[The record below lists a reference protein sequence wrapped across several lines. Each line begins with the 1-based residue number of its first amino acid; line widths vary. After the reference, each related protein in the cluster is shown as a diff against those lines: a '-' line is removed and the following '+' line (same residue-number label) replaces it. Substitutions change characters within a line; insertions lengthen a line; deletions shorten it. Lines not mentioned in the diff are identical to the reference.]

1 MMPMSP
7 LKDQITQ
14 AFDTNLDDPRHIV
27 AVSGLFF
34 NHDGNVLLVKTE
46 RRGWECPGGQVEL
59 GEDLITALI
68 RETREESG
76 CEVEVNRLAGVY
88 TNPIAPQK
96 VMFQFV
102 GTYLSGIPQGSEETA
117 DAGWFT
123 VDEAR
128 QLVTFPANLAKLNDA
143 LRADERPIFR
153 VYSTQPYVV
162 ELERAI

>member
-1 MMPMSP
+1 MNTGM
-7 LKDQITQ
+7 DY
-14 AFDTNLDDPRHIV
+14 PRHIV

-34 NHDGNVLLVKTE
+34 NPNGNVLLVKTQ

-76 CEVEVNRLAGVY
+76 CEVAVDRLVGVY
-88 TNPIAPQK
+88 SNPLAPQK

-102 GTYLSGIPQGSEETA
+102 GRYVGGAPRGSEETA
-117 DAGWFT
+117 EVGWFSA
-123 VDEAR
+123 DEAR

-143 LRADERPIFR
+143 LRAAERPIYR
-153 VYSTQPYVV
+153 VYVTQPYAV
-162 ELERAI
+162 ELEHEI

>member
-1 MMPMSP
+1 MDYPC
-7 LKDQITQ
+7 
-14 AFDTNLDDPRHIV
+14 HIV

-34 NHDGNVLLVKTE
+34 NCDGSVLLVKTE

-59 GEDLITALI
+59 GEDLVTALI

-76 CEVEVNRLAGVY
+76 CEVEVERLAGVY

-102 GTYLSGIPQGSEETA
+102 GRHVSGTPRGSQETSA
-117 DAGWFT
+117 AGWFT
-123 VDEAR
+123 VEEAR

-143 LRADERPIFR
+143 LRAPQRPIYR
-153 VYSTQPYVV
+153 VYSTQPYIV
-162 ELERAI
+162 ELEREI